1 MNYITLNI
9 AIIFLS
15 FSTVSCTSDNLDDS
29 ISGNASEQKIAF
41 LDVNENIDS
50 SNTISKD
57 DTIKKITKTDE
68 QWKKQLTDEQYFVS
82 RQAGTE
88 RAFTGKYWDN
98 KKEGVYYCVG
108 CNLPLFS
115 SSTKY
120 KSGTGWPSFYSPLNT
135 EVVSEVTDNS
145 NGWTRVEVVCT
156 RCDGH
161 LGHVFEDGPKPT
173 GLRYCLNSAALNFK
187 EN

>member
-1 MNYITLNI
+1 MRFLIQNTAALILAFLTL
-9 AIIFLS
+9 
-15 FSTVSCTSDNLDDS
+15 SCTNDEKAVVSTNVKTSTFDIYANT
-29 ISGNASEQKIAF
+29 KI
-41 LDVNENIDS
+41 
-50 SNTISKD
+50 D
-57 DTIKKITKTDE
+57 DTIKKVVKTE
-68 QWKKQLTDEQYFVS
+68 AEWKRQLTDEQYYVS

-98 KKEGVYYCVG
+98 KVEGIYTCIG

-120 KSGTGWPSFYSPLNT
+120 KSGTGWPSFYEPLSENVVT
-135 EVVSEVTDNS
+135 EVVDKS
-145 NGWTRVEVVCT
+145 NGWTRIEVICA

-173 GLRYCLNSAALNFK
+173 GLRYCLNSAALNF
-187 EN
+187 ESE